1 MAKKAA
7 KVKESESTPV
17 SSENRQ
23 KNIVVLR
30 GSVEWKDWLHGL
42 AEANHAPITVTIEQA
57 LREMSDR
64 LKYRK
69 PPRRT
74 P

>member
-1 MAKKAA
+1 MTKKKAKPMQA
-7 KVKESESTPV
+7 ETT
-17 SSENRQ
+17 RQ
-23 KNIVVLR
+23 KNLVVIR
-30 GSVEWKDWLHGL
+30 GTEEWKAWLDSL
-42 AEANHAPITVTIEQA
+42 AETNNAPITVTIEQA

-64 LKYRK
+64 LKHRK

>member
-1 MAKKAA
+1 MPKK
-7 KVKESESTPV
+7 KSEPEKTTTTGRS
-17 SSENRQ
+17 

-30 GSVEWKDWLHGL
+30 GTEEWKTWLHSL
-42 AEANHAPITVTIEQA
+42 AEANNAPIAVTIEQA

-64 LKYRK
+64 LKHAK